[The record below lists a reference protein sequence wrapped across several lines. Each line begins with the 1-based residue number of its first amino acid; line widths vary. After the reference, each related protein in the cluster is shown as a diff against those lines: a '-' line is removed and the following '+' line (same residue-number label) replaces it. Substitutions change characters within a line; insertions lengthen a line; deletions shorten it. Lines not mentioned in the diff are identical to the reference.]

1 MRMARQGSNFENFWS
16 IMFDIWARLSGQ
28 MSSCWL
34 GAHFQMYLSSVSTF
48 FNLAS
53 NFFLQMYLSTFLNVF
68 VNIFNEFV
76 NHINVSLCQDSGMC
90 LWKKRQMYLL
100 NQVYLSIKLFFISFQ
115 LHIQCICQ
123 SVKPCSTY
131 FSISTYQP
139 RESYSTITRVFM
151 SIESVKFSLALNKN

>member
-1 MRMARQGSNFENFWS
+1 MELFLHNILVYMCAMRMARQRSNFESFWN
-16 IMFDIWARLSGQ
+16 IMFDIWAGLSGQ

-100 NQVYLSIKLFFISFQ
+100 TK
-115 LHIQCICQ
+115 CICQ
-123 SVKPCSTY
+123 KKSTY
-131 FSISTYQP
+131 LFIYTFN
-139 RESYSTITRVFM
+139 VL
-151 SIESVKFSLALNKN
+151 VKV